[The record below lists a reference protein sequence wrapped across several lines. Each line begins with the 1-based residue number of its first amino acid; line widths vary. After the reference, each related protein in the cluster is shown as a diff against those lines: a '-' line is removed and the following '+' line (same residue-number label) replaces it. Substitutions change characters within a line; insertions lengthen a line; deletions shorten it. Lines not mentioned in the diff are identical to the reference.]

1 MGDLVLGPVEYLGLL
16 FKADF
21 MQGMLLAAICFL
33 IPLKKRSGWKGRLAL
48 LLIVSLLA
56 NYAATWQVIAYD
68 WVFPFTWLYYG
79 LPLLSALL
87 VFLLCHDGAVKDAL
101 YGTACAYA
109 AQHIM
114 FCCTVLIWGE
124 RWLLDLGGFVLDWL
138 IHLLVF
144 GLCYFFCA
152 RRLATGGQ
160 YQVSWRKSIVIFGVV
175 LFIAMLLNRMVRD
188 LYNDLDTAAYAV
200 SMIYD
205 LFCCVFVLLYEAEGQ
220 KEIRLQAEIRAEQR
234 IRQQMKA
241 EYELSRETID
251 IINRKSHDLKHQI
264 SALRLVDSPEERE
277 ASLQEVE
284 QSVQLYDM
292 AVDTGDQVLDT
303 VLTEKG
309 LICRNEHIAWTC
321 MAKAG
326 GLDFISPVD
335 LYTLL
340 GNALDNAIES
350 SRTIADQD
358 RRVIRVTV
366 RESHGAVFFQI
377 ENYYEQPL
385 SVVNGLPR
393 TTKKDAENHGFGLQS
408 IRAITERY
416 DGTMDIE
423 TEGGRFLLTILLP
436 IPERKN

>member
-1 MGDLVLGPVEYLGLL
+1 MEDLVLGPVEYLGLL

-33 IPLKKRSGWKGRLAL
+33 IPLKKRAGWKGRLAVL
-48 LLIVSLLA
+48 VIVSLSANLA
-56 NYAATWQVIAYD
+56 VTRLIIYD

-79 LPLLSALL
+79 LSLLSALL
-87 VFLLCHDGAVKDAL
+87 VFLLCHDGPVKDAL
-101 YGTACAYA
+101 YGAACAYA

-114 FCCTVLIWGE
+114 FCCTILIRGE
-124 RWLLDLGGFVLDWL
+124 RWVADLSVFAVDWL
-138 IHLLVF
+138 IHLPVF
-144 GLCYFFCA
+144 GLCYFACA
-152 RRLATGGQ
+152 RRLAVGGQ
-160 YQVSWRKSIVIFGVV
+160 YQVSWRKSVVVFGVV
-175 LFIAMLLNRMVRD
+175 FFIAMLLNRIVRD
-188 LYNDLDTAAYAV
+188 LYHSMDAAAYMA
-200 SMIYD
+200 SMVYD

-220 KEIRLQAEIRAEQR
+220 KEIHLLAEVRAEQR
-234 IRQQMKA
+234 IRRQMKA

-264 SALRLVDSPEERE
+264 AALRLVSSPEERE
-277 ASLQEVE
+277 ASLREVE
-284 QSVQLYDM
+284 RSVQIYDM
-292 AVDTGDQVLDT
+292 AADTGNQVLDT

-309 LICRNEHIAWTC
+309 LICQNDHIAWTC
-321 MAKAG
+321 MARG
-326 GLDFISPVD
+326 SGLDFISPVD

-350 SRTIADQD
+350 SRNIADQD

-377 ENYYEQPL
+377 ENFYEQPL
-385 SVVNGLPR
+385 SMTDGLPR
-393 TTKKDAENHGFGLQS
+393 TTKDDEENHGFGLQS

-423 TEGGRFLLTILLP
+423 TEDGRFLLTILIP
-436 IPERKN
+436 IPEQRS

>member
-21 MQGMLLAAICFL
+21 MQGMLLAAACFL
-33 IPLKKRSGWKGRLAL
+33 IPLKKRAGWKGRLFILAVL
-48 LLIVSLLA
+48 SLAVNLMVSQLVLI
-56 NYAATWQVIAYD
+56 YD
-68 WVFPFTWLYYG
+68 WVFPLTWLYYG
-79 LPLLSALL
+79 APLLSALL
-87 VFLLCHDGAVKDAL
+87 MFLLCHDGAARDAL

-114 FCCTVLIWGE
+114 FCCTILIWGE
-124 RWLLDLGGFVLDWL
+124 RWLGELTGFAVDWL
-138 IHLLVF
+138 IHLAVF

-152 RRLATGGQ
+152 RRLAIGGQ
-160 YQVSWRKSIVIFGVV
+160 YQVSWRKSLVIFGVV

-188 LYNDLDTAAYAV
+188 LYDNLDTAVYAV

-205 LFCCVFVLLYEAEGQ
+205 LFCCVFVLLYESEGQ
-220 KEIRLQAEIRAEQR
+220 KEIHLQAEVRAEQR
-234 IRQQMKA
+234 IRRQMKA

-264 SALRLVDSPEERE
+264 SALRLVGSPEERE

-284 QSVQLYDM
+284 RSVQLYDM

-309 LICRNEHIAWTC
+309 LICQNEHIAWTC
-321 MAKAG
+321 MAQSS

-385 SVVNGLPR
+385 SVTDGLPR
-393 TTKKDAENHGFGLQS
+393 TTKDDAENHGFGLQS

-423 TEGGRFLLTILLP
+423 TEDGRFLLTILIP

>member
-1 MGDLVLGPVEYLGLL
+1 MKDLVLGPVEYLGLL

-21 MQGMLLAAICFL
+21 MQGMLLSAICFL
-33 IPLKKRSGWKGRLAL
+33 IPLKKRAGWKGRLAL
-48 LLIVSLLA
+48 LVVVSLAVNLA
-56 NYAATWQVIAYD
+56 VTRLIIYD
-68 WVFPFTWLYYG
+68 WTSPFTWLYYG
-79 LPLLSALL
+79 LSLLSAFLI
-87 VFLLCHDGAVKDAL
+87 FLLCHDGPAKNAL
-101 YGTACAYA
+101 YGAACAYA

-114 FCCTVLIWGE
+114 FCGTILIRGE
-124 RWLLDLGGFVLDWL
+124 RWVADLSVFAVDWL
-138 IHLLVF
+138 IHLSVF

-152 RRLATGGQ
+152 RRLAIGGQ
-160 YQVSWRKSIVIFGVV
+160 YLVSWRKSVVIFGVV
-175 LFIAMLLNRMVRD
+175 FFIAMLLNRIVRD
-188 LYNDLDTAAYAV
+188 LYHSMDAAAYVASV
-200 SMIYD
+200 VYD
-205 LFCCVFVLLYEAEGQ
+205 LFCCVFVLLYESEGQ
-220 KEIRLQAEIRAEQR
+220 KEIHLQAEIRAEQR
-234 IRQQMKA
+234 LRQQMKA

-264 SALRLVDSPEERE
+264 AALRLVSSPEERE

-284 QSVQLYDM
+284 RSVQIYDM

-309 LICRNEHIAWTC
+309 LICQNEHIAWTC
-321 MAKAG
+321 MAQVSA
-326 GLDFISPVD
+326 LDFINPVD

-385 SVVNGLPR
+385 SVTGGLPQ
-393 TTKKDAENHGFGLQS
+393 TTKNDAENHGFGLQS

-423 TEGGRFLLTILLP
+423 TQDSRFLLTILIP

>member
-1 MGDLVLGPVEYLGLL
+1 MGPVGYLGLL

-33 IPLKKRSGWKGRLAL
+33 IPLKKRTGWKSRLFILAIL
-48 LLIVSLLA
+48 SLAVNLMVSRLVLI
-56 NYAATWQVIAYD
+56 YD
-68 WVFPFTWLYYG
+68 WVFPLTWLYYG
-79 LPLLSALL
+79 FPLLSAVLM
-87 VFLLCHDGAVKDAL
+87 FLLCHDGTARDAL
-101 YGTACAYA
+101 YGAACAYA

-114 FCCTVLIWGE
+114 FCCTILIWGE
-124 RWLLDLGGFVLDWL
+124 RWLGDLSGFAVDWL
-138 IHLLVF
+138 IHLVVF
-144 GLCYFFCA
+144 GLCYVFCA
-152 RRLATGGQ
+152 RRLAIGGQ
-160 YQVSWRKSIVIFGVV
+160 YQVSWRKSLVIFGVV
-175 LFIAMLLNRMVRD
+175 LFIAMFLNRMVRD
-188 LYNDLDTAAYAV
+188 LYDDLDTGAYAV

-205 LFCCVFVLLYEAEGQ
+205 LFCCVFVLLYESEGR
-220 KEIRLQAEIRAEQR
+220 KEIHLQAEIRAEQR

-277 ASLQEVE
+277 TSLREVE
-284 QSVQLYDM
+284 RSVQIYDM

-309 LICRNEHIAWTC
+309 LICQNEHIAWTC
-321 MAKAG
+321 MAQG
-326 GLDFISPVD
+326 SGLDFISPVD

-366 RESHGAVFFQI
+366 RESHGAVFIQI
-377 ENYYEQPL
+377 ENYYEHSL
-385 SVVNGLPR
+385 SVTDGLPR
-393 TTKKDAENHGFGLQS
+393 TTKSDAENHGFGLQS

-423 TEGGRFLLTILLP
+423 TEGGRFLLTILIP
-436 IPERKN
+436 IPERRN